1 MKYVFSIFVFV
12 PSFLFAQSGFNK
24 QMDSII
30 SSSVDRFLSVSG
42 PFKRSSSDS
51 RDTVLFSNI
60 ALQDTWDNEVVH
72 SQRAG
77 IYYSASIEKTSN
89 KKKAIKICDEWQRKL
104 QTALPAFSSKEYTV
118 VDYNPSIHGWFLSGS
133 NTGISLMVVPLYNG
147 DKKAEF
153 LIYLH
158 VYALSDY

>member
-1 MKYVFSIFVFV
+1 MKYLFSIFVFV
-12 PSFLFAQSGFNK
+12 PSFLFAQSGFNN

-30 SSSVDRFLSVSG
+30 SSSVGRFVSVSG
-42 PFKRSSSDS
+42 PFKRFSSDS
-51 RDTVLFSNI
+51 RDTILFSNI

-77 IYYSASIEKTSN
+77 VYYSASIGKTNN

-104 QTALPAFSSKEYTV
+104 QTALPAFSSKEYTI

-133 NTGISLMVVPLYNG
+133 NTGISLMVVPLFNQER
-147 DKKAEF
+147 KPEF
-153 LIYLH
+153 LVYMH
-158 VYALSDY
+158 VYALSDF